1 MIRIL
6 ATLVLLWLA
15 VGATAIRAIELGARE
30 GAARG
35 FPAMRTLDGQPLR
48 NGDFVQWVE
57 RGRLH
62 IRIVYRSSGGRIEEY
77 TVVRQQPQLIQDTW
91 SWREFQGGR
100 LDREFTVD
108 FGSGR
113 ATAKK
118 HDGGKLEEWTESL
131 KIEPGR
137 TFAGF
142 GFSLAIKGLRKDLVT
157 GRGAELRAV
166 GFTPK
171 PRTVAVA
178 ISFAGVERMAMAGR
192 VITGDH
198 FVIHPQVPWLARPFV
213 KVSDTHLWLTSP
225 PAVGFLRWEG
235 PLAEP
240 DDPLVRVDVLPGGRS
255 GSATPVNTPTARLPD
270 RQGAP

>member
-6 ATLVLLWLA
+6 VVVGLFLLSA
-15 VGATAIRAIELGARE
+15 GTPAIRAIELGTRE

-35 FPAMRTLDGQPLR
+35 FPAMRTLEGKPLR
-48 NGDFVQWVE
+48 NGDFVQWIE

-91 SWREFQGGR
+91 SWREFQEGR
-100 LDREFTVD
+100 LDREFTID
-108 FGSGR
+108 FRSGR
-113 ATAKK
+113 ATARK
-118 HDGGKLEEWTESL
+118 HDGGKLEEWSESL
-131 KIEPGR
+131 DVEPGR
-137 TFAGF
+137 TYAGF
-142 GFSLAIKGLRKDLVT
+142 AFSLAIKGLRKDLVA
-157 GRGAELRAV
+157 GQSVELRAV

-171 PRTVAVA
+171 PRTVNVA

-192 VITGDH
+192 VMTGDH
-198 FVIHPQVPWLARPFV
+198 FVIHPQVPWFAKPFV
-213 KVSDTHLWLTSP
+213 KVPDTHLWLTSP

-255 GSATPVNTPTARLPD
+255 ESATPVNTATVRLPE
-270 RQGAP
+270 RQRAP